1 MKNINLVL
9 SVTLNYETKK
19 GSKEVC
25 HEIDVFLDN
34 VPETYVDVEE
44 VAKLIKQNIK
54 INVKEVKIYSTY
66 ED

>member
-9 SVTLNYETKK
+9 EVALHYKTKM
-19 GSKEVC
+19 GDKEVFK
-25 HEIDVFLDN
+25 EIDLSLCN
-34 VPETYVDVEE
+34 VPETYIDVEE

>member
-9 SVTLNYETKK
+9 EVSLHYKTQM
-19 GSKEVC
+19 GDKEVFK
-25 HEIDVFLDN
+25 EIDLSLCN
-34 VPETYVDVEE
+34 VPETYIDVEE

-66 ED
+66 GD

>member
-9 SVTLNYETKK
+9 SVTLNYETEN
-19 GSKEVC
+19 GNKEVC
-25 HEIDVFLDN
+25 DEIDVFLEN

-66 ED
+66 GD